1 MHSSS
6 HGLLIKFLLTAVAAV
21 FALGLVIIPSKKVNA
36 DVDDP
41 IQPGQTIK
49 IDYSEDPV
57 HYLTFTLEE
66 DSYVN
71 IIGEGIL
78 SPSFRL
84 YSVDDPDFYESY
96 GSFFMDFLKKGSYR
110 LKASIYNTRDEDY
123 YATLNAYPADNEKVA
138 DVDENSFPDPV
149 LRQKIKQNV
158 DLDGNNIL
166 TVNELKAIYY
176 FSGTHYDN
184 SSDDYIYDF
193 KGIEYLSSVKSL
205 YIDNQKASS
214 IDLSNM
220 SELVTF
226 NCRDSCLTSLDLS
239 NNPKIER
246 IYVDWSPLSELN
258 VDGCNELVQIDIQM
272 TNMEIL
278 DLSLPNLR
286 SITCGS
292 YGSTDYTL
300 KILDVSRCPKLVG
313 IRCTNCPNLEKMYL
327 PKPLSE
333 YKPSSSYVGPDP
345 FGGNN
350 AKGVVLTED
359 DWKYE
364 GVTWTGSEDSG
375 YSKAVAN
382 YKCTNPD
389 ALNYEKHIECDL
401 TSKQTSDAT
410 CEKAGTVEYKAVL
423 AAGKA
428 RDGKAVNEPNTAYIP
443 AAKGHK
449 WGEWK
454 VSTPATVEKPG
465 TKTRSCSVCG
475 KTETADISKLTPT
488 PTTKPAADPTKKA
501 EPTKASEPSVSLTLN
516 KTKAE
521 VVCGKNLTLKA
532 TLKGSSAKIT
542 WKSSDT
548 KVAAVDANGK
558 ITTKM
563 AGTVTI
569 TAAAA
574 GKTATCVVTVLYKD
588 VTNSKDFWYNPTN
601 YLTTKGVVK
610 GYDKQTKF
618 KPANVCTRAQMV
630 TFIWRL
636 QGEPK
641 PKTSKC
647 KFSDVKKT
655 DYFYKACIWGNEK
668 HIVEGYKDGTFGPK
682 IVCARRHAVTF
693 LWRLA
698 GQPKPSSSKNKFKD
712 VKEKDYYYKA
722 CLWASEKGILA
733 GYSDGTF
740 RPNGDCLRRQMVTF
754 LYKYDKFV
762 NGKG

>member
-1 MHSSS
+1 MHSKSRE
-6 HGLLIKFLLTAVAAV
+6 LLIKLLLSAVSAV
-21 FALGLVIIPSKKVNA
+21 FALGLVIIPSNKVNA

-41 IQPGQTIK
+41 IQPGETIK
-49 IDYSEDPV
+49 IDYSEDSV

-71 IIGEGIL
+71 IFGEGIL
-78 SPSFRL
+78 SPTFRL
-84 YSVDDPDFYESY
+84 YSVDDPDFYDSY
-96 GSFFMDFLKKGSYR
+96 GSFFIDFLKKGSYR
-110 LKASIYNTRDEDY
+110 LQASIYNTRDEDY
-123 YATLNAYPADNEKVA
+123 YATLNAYPADTEKVA
-138 DVDENSFPDPV
+138 DVDENNFPDPV
-149 LRQKIKQNV
+149 LRKKIKKSA
-158 DLDGNNIL
+158 DLNNDNIL
-166 TVNELKAIYY
+166 TVNELKVVYF
-176 FSGTHYDN
+176 FSGDYSNLSD
-184 SSDDYIYDF
+184 DDYITNF
-193 KGIEYLSSVKSL
+193 KGIEYLTSVKRLS
-205 YIDNQKASS
+205 IDNQRATS
-214 IDLSNM
+214 IDLSNL

-226 NCRDSCLTSLDLS
+226 TCRDSYLTSLDLS

-246 IYVDWSPLSELN
+246 IYVDRSPLSELN

-278 DLSLPNLR
+278 DFNLPNLM

-292 YGSTDYTL
+292 YGSTDYNL
-300 KILDVSRCPKLVG
+300 KILDLSRCPKLAG
-313 IRCTNCPNLEKMYL
+313 IRCTHCPNLEKMYL

-333 YKPSSSYVGPDP
+333 FMPSSSYVGPNP
-345 FGGNN
+345 FGGNY
-350 AKGVVLTED
+350 AEGVVLTED

-375 YSKAVAN
+375 FSKAVAN
-382 YKCTNPD
+382 YKCTHPD
-389 ALNYEKHIECDL
+389 ALDYEKHIECDL

-428 RDGKAVNEPNTAYIP
+428 RDGKAVNETNTVNIP

-449 WGEWK
+449 WGDW
-454 VSTPATVEKPG
+454 SITAPASVDKPG
-465 TKTRSCSVCG
+465 TKTRTCSVCG
-475 KTETADISKLTPT
+475 KKETVDVAKLTPT
-488 PTTKPAADPTKKA
+488 PTTKPAAGPTK
-501 EPTKASEPSVSLTLN
+501 TSEPSVSLTLN

-532 TLKGSSAKIT
+532 TLKGSYAKIT

-548 KVAAVDANGK
+548 KVATVDSNGK
-558 ITTKM
+558 ITAKM
-563 AGTVTI
+563 AGTVTV
-569 TAAAA
+569 TATAA
-574 GKTATCVVTVLYKD
+574 GKTAICTVTVLYKD
-588 VTNSKDFWYNPTN
+588 VTNSKDFWYAPTN
-601 YLTTKGVVK
+601 YLTAKGVVK

-636 QGEPK
+636 MGEPA
-641 PKTSKC
+641 PKTKTC
-647 KFSDVKKT
+647 KFKDVKTK
-655 DYFYKACIWGNEK
+655 DYFYKACIWGNEN
-668 HIVEGYKDGTFGPK
+668 HIVEGYKDGTFGPQ

-698 GQPKPSSSKNKFKD
+698 GKPSPKNVKNKFSD
-712 VKEKDYYYKA
+712 VKNSDYFYTA
-722 CLWASEKGILA
+722 TLWASEQNILA
-733 GYSDGTF
+733 GYKDGTF
-740 RPNGDCLRRQMVTF
+740 KPNGDCLRRQMVTF